1 MSSVFCQYVER
12 SYIVYIGGMCRP
24 PNNQIPLPNPLCH
37 YEFFTELWN
46 DKVNYFYIL
55 YIYGCI
61 ESILAN
67 IVVKFNKR
75 IDIFHFISIF
85 IDICIYYIIKSSE
98 SSLHK
103 LF

>member
-1 MSSVFCQYVER
+1 MQLCEWV
-12 SYIVYIGGMCRP
+12 
-24 PNNQIPLPNPLCH
+24 NQFGKGKIQEKI
-37 YEFFTELWN
+37 YQDEFFTELWN

-85 IDICIYYIIKSSE
+85 IDICIYYIIKSI
-98 SSLHK
+98 LDQ
-103 LF
+103 L